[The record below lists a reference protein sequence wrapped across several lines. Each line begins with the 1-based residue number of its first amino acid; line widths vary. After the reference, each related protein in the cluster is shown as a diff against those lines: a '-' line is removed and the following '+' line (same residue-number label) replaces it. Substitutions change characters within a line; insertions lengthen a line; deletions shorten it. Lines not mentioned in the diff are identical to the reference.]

1 MEITW
6 IGWDCFMVKTS
17 GKTIYFDPV
26 FGTYDEPGDIIL
38 ISHSHSDHHNTGTL
52 AKIKKPGTVVLT
64 SVENKDAVKGIGLSP
79 GESHTIDS
87 IRVSARHAYNL
98 VKGPKPGSVF
108 HPKGFGL
115 GWIVEAEGKT
125 LYHLGDTE
133 LIPEMKGITSIDV
146 MMIPISGFYV
156 MDIDEAV
163 ETVKLIRPKLVI
175 PMHFDVV
182 DADPENQPDYNLYA
196 NPQEFAGKLEGIA
209 EVSVMNHG
217 ETISV

>member
-6 IGWDCFMVKTS
+6 IGWDCFKVKTS

-26 FGTYDEPGDIIL
+26 FGTYDEPGDIVL
-38 ISHSHSDHHNTGTL
+38 ISHSHSDHTNINTL
-52 AKIKKPGTVVLT
+52 AKIRKPGTVVLT
-64 SVENKDAVKGIGLSP
+64 SNENKDAVKGIGLAP
-79 GESHTIDS
+79 GQSHTIDAV
-87 IRVSARHAYNL
+87 RVTARHAYNL
-98 VKGPKPGSVF
+98 VKGPKPGAVF

-115 GWIVEAEGKT
+115 GWIVEADGTT

-133 LIPEMKGITSIDV
+133 LIPEMKGISNIDI
-146 MMIPISGFYV
+146 MIIPISGFYV

-196 NPQEFAGKLEGIA
+196 DPQEFAGKLEGIA
-209 EVSVMNHG
+209 EVRVMNHG
-217 ETISV
+217 ETIRV